1 MDIEKFIDEIKN
13 IKNFQNIKNI
23 LNNYSGDD
31 WKKFIKIN
39 DSIYHKEKIFEND
52 YLDIYIITWNKKQQS
67 QIHNHSKNGCWL
79 KMLQGKLIENIYD
92 KNINL
97 QVKNILN
104 SGDISF
110 MHDDIGYHQIIN
122 DNDDISVSLHVY
134 SPPKHVTKY
143 F

>member
-1 MDIEKFIDEIKN
+1 MNEEQIKCEYCLEIFKSESTINHHKKMSQYCIKYRNVIFTCKN
-13 IKNFQNIKNI
+13 C
-23 LNNYSGDD
+23 
-31 WKKFIKIN
+31 
-39 DSIYHKEKIFEND
+39 D
-52 YLDIYIITWNKKQQS
+52 YKTVGI
-67 QIHNHSKNGCWL
+67 
-79 KMLQGKLIENIYD
+79 